1 MLNVIGIGE
10 LLWDLLPEGK
20 KLGGAPCN
28 FVYHANKLGASA
40 RILSAVGSD
49 EMGREIL
56 ETIKRKNLSTDLIQI
71 NDSPTGTVDV
81 KLNSIG
87 VPKYFIHQNVAW
99 DFLYFD
105 ENAIGMV
112 NNADIVCFGSLAQ
125 RNAKSREIICQFLN
139 VCKTDALVI
148 FDINIRQTFYSKE
161 IIENSLHFCNVLK
174 MNEEEYPIV
183 CNLIDLKGDDLD
195 SNVRELITKYDLK
208 LLAFT
213 RGTQGSILYTPTEK
227 SEMTTPKIDVK
238 DTVGAGDSFAA
249 AMAIGFANKLPLRNL
264 HEKAIEIAS
273 FVCESNGAM
282 PYY

>member
-1 MLNVIGIGE
+1 MLWKLFLAFTIIPVSEIYILIAIGGQIGI
-10 LLWDLLPEGK
+10 LPSIG
-20 KLGGAPCN
+20 L
-28 FVYHANKLGASA
+28 V
-40 RILSAVGSD
+40 ILTGIVG
-49 EMGREIL
+49 
-56 ETIKRKNLSTDLIQI
+56 
-71 NDSPTGTVDV
+71 V
-81 KLNSIG
+81 IG

-125 RNAKSREIICQFLN
+125 RNAKSREIICKFLK
-139 VCKTDALVI
+139 VCKTDALII
-148 FDINIRQTFYSKE
+148 FDINIRQTFYNKE

-195 SNVRELITKYDLK
+195 SNVRELMTKYDLN

-213 RGTQGSILYTPTEK
+213 KGAQGSILYTPTEK
-227 SEMTTPKIDVK
+227 SEMPTPKIDVK

-249 AMAIGFANKLPLRNL
+249 AMAIGFVNKLPLRKL

-273 FVCESNGAM
+273 FVCESNGSM

>member
-249 AMAIGFANKLPLRNL
+249 AMAIGFVNKLPLRKL

-273 FVCESNGAM
+273 FVCESNGSM

>member
-71 NDSPTGTVDV
+71 NDRPTSTVDV

-105 ENAIGMV
+105 ENAIEMV

-125 RNAKSREIICQFLN
+125 RNAKSREIIFQFLN
-139 VCKTDALVI
+139 VCKTDALII
-148 FDINIRQTFYSKE
+148 FDINIRQTFYNKE

-183 CNLIDLKGDDLD
+183 CNLTDLKGDDLD
-195 SNVRELITKYDLK
+195 SNVRELMTKYDLN

-213 RGTQGSILYTPTEK
+213 KGAQGSILYTPTEK
-227 SEMTTPKIDVK
+227 SQMPTPKIDVK

-249 AMAIGFANKLPLRNL
+249 AMAIGFVNKLPLRKL

-273 FVCESNGAM
+273 FVCESNGSM

>member
-10 LLWDLLPEGK
+10 MLWDLLPEGK
-20 KLGGAPCN
+20 QLGGAPCN
-28 FVYHANKLGASA
+28 FVYHAFRLGAGA

-56 ETIKRKNLSTDLIQI
+56 ETVKRKNLSTDLIQV
-71 NDSPTGTVDV
+71 NDKSTSTVDV
-81 KLNSIG
+81 KLNSKG
-87 VPKYFIHQNVAW
+87 VPKYVIHQDVAW

-105 ENAIGMV
+105 ENAIEMV

-125 RNAKSREIICQFLN
+125 RSATSRETIFQFLN
-139 VCKTDALVI
+139 VCKSDALII
-148 FDINIRQTFYSKE
+148 FDINIRQTFYNKE

-174 MNEEEYPIV
+174 MNEEEFPIIS
-183 CNLIDLKGDDLD
+183 NLINLKGDDLD
-195 SNVRELITKYDLK
+195 SNVNELIKNYDLK
-208 LLAFT
+208 LVAFT
-213 RGTQGSILYTPTEK
+213 KGMQGSILYTPTKK
-227 SEMTTPKIDVK
+227 SEMSTPKVDIK

>member
-28 FVYHANKLGASA
+28 FVYHANKLGASS

-71 NDSPTGTVDV
+71 NDNPTGTVDV

-87 VPKYFIHQNVAW
+87 VPKYFIHQDVAW

-105 ENAIGMV
+105 ENAVDMV

-125 RNAKSREIICQFLN
+125 RNARSRETICQFLN
-139 VCKTDALVI
+139 LCKSDALII
-148 FDINIRQTFYSKE
+148 FDINIRQTFYNKG

-174 MNEEEYPIV
+174 MNEEEFPIV
-183 CNLIDLKGDDLD
+183 CNLINLKGEDLD
-195 SNVRELITKYDLK
+195 SKVKELMQKYNLK

-213 RGTQGSILYTPTEK
+213 KGMQGSILYTTTKK
-227 SEMTTPKIDVK
+227 SEMPTPKIDVK

-249 AMAIGFANKLPLRNL
+249 AMAIGFVNKLPLRSL

-273 FVCESNGAM
+273 FVCESNGSM

>member
-71 NDSPTGTVDV
+71 NDNPTSTVDV

-87 VPKYFIHQNVAW
+87 VPKYVIHQNVAW

-125 RNAKSREIICQFLN
+125 RNAKSREIICKFLN
-139 VCKTDALVI
+139 VCKTDALII
-148 FDINIRQTFYSKE
+148 FDINIRQTFYNKE

-195 SNVRELITKYDLK
+195 SNVRELMTKYDLN

-213 RGTQGSILYTPTEK
+213 KGAQGSILYTPTEK
-227 SEMTTPKIDVK
+227 SEMPTPKIDVK

-249 AMAIGFANKLPLRNL
+249 AMAIGFVNKLPLRKL

-273 FVCESNGAM
+273 FVCESNGSM